1 MFGLFIASL
10 CPVIILWLFF
20 HVQKRHRIVEGTREY
35 IKVNDHI
42 SLVSYFHFILVLSL
56 KSGFTVDTTFLI
68 AFYNIFLFPYNLFA
82 PLTHIFF
89 LKVYIMIKAVF
100 LVNIEHVY
108 TYVMCTLHQIKN
120 KTHVRPYTNDG
131 RRPYHFSIC
140 STYLSHCVP

>member
-68 AFYNIFLFPYNLFA
+68 AFYNIF
-82 PLTHIFF
+82 FF
-89 LKVYIMIKAVF
+89 LTTYSLHEVIYFFWKYILWLRLFF

-108 TYVMCTLHQIKN
+108 TYVMCTLHQIKS